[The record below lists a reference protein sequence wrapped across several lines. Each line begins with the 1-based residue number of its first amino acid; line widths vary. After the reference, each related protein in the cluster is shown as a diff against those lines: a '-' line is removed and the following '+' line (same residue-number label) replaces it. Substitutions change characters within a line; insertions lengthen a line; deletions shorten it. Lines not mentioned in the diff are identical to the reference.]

1 MLRKTFFA
9 VLTVLAAAASSQ
21 AAVMLQQSAG
31 TSVGQGLTSYNLMAS
46 SDDGTVLNGVNN
58 PVIVPNLGGMG
69 LHQVW
74 TPVTSSPTPTRQEQV
89 AAGILWSDT
98 WLAFDSYF
106 LFAATNS
113 LGVGGAFTETN
124 GAVGG
129 AALASAG
136 FGAPS
141 TGFGSYNFTTVSA
154 SKGYTLA
161 SGEQGTTIDLAQ
173 LVLKDNESVL
183 VSLGVI
189 DNQGGISRI
198 ESLCIG
204 AASACGP
211 PPDEFMVDDLFLGGA
226 LPGALITGGPLGTND
241 SDDPDSVAWSL
252 VSLIGP
258 DGAEAGAS
266 VDPLTGVFTWQSA
279 PTDSFGGYTA
289 TIQGVNSTGTPTG
302 TDTGLMTFNLVPEPA
317 SLTLL
322 GLAMFGAIGFIRRR

>member
-1 MLRKTFFA
+1 MLRKTFVA

-189 DNQGGISRI
+189 DNQGGVSRI
-198 ESLCIG
+198 QNQCVG
-204 AASACGP
+204 ACGP
-211 PPDEFMVDDLFLGGA
+211 LFDVGDLFLGGR
-226 LPGALITGGPLGTND
+226 LPGQIVSGGPLPTND
-241 SDDPDSVAWSL
+241 SDDPDQLQWLLESL
-252 VSLIGP
+252 VGP

-266 VDPLTGVFTWQSA
+266 VDPLTGVFTWDTD
-279 PTDSFGGYTA
+279 PTDSRGAYTA
-289 TIQGVNSTGTPTG
+289 TIRGTNDNAPEG
-302 TDTGLMTFNLVPEPA
+302 TDIGLMTFNLVPEPGTIA
-317 SLTLL
+317 LMSLGMVAFGL
-322 GLAMFGAIGFIRRR
+322 GRRRGR